1 MKIVNTFKDEG
12 VKYPCLMIS
21 PKSGGVVL
29 LTSYGTG
36 TLVSPDGIS
45 GLGKYSRSWRQ
56 GLLIPYG
63 GIVELSN

>member
-1 MKIVNTFKDEG
+1 MKILKTDKDEG

-45 GLGKYSRSWRQ
+45 GLGKYSRS
-56 GLLIPYG
+56 
-63 GIVELSN
+63 